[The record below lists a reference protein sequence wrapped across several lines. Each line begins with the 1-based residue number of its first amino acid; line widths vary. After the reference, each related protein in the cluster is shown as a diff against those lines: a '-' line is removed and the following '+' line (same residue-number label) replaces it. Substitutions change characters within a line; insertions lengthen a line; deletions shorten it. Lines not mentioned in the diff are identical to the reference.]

1 MNQERVKS
9 ILEILIEKKKVTVK
23 DLSLRLFASESS
35 IRRDLCSLEQQG
47 LIKRIDSQS
56 QCLVSGCLNQRLFHD
71 SFPYRKKGSAGNHK
85 RLKGTD
91 QIK

>member
-35 IRRDLCSLEQQG
+35 IRRDLCSMEQQ
-47 LIKRIDSQS
+47 
-56 QCLVSGCLNQRLFHD
+56 
-71 SFPYRKKGSAGNHK
+71 
-85 RLKGTD
+85 
-91 QIK
+91 